1 MNKLEI
7 VKMLLDNSL
16 KNWEEIE
23 EKSQDKSYYS
33 GVVAGLRG
41 FKQQIDDFFE

>member
-16 KNWEEIE
+16 KNCEEIE
-23 EKSQDKSYYS
+23 NKSQDKSYYS
-33 GVVAGLRG
+33 GIVARLRG
-41 FKQQIDDFFE
+41 FK